1 MRTFKS
7 IIALATL
14 TLTTSVLQAADS
26 KLEFFEKQIRPLLV
40 NHCYQCHGP
49 EEASGK
55 LRLDTKAGWTRGGER
70 GPVIVPGD
78 PSASLLIRAVKHQDP
93 KLRMPPP
100 DAEKQLTASQI
111 RNLETWIRQGAV
123 DPRQGEII
131 TTAIDKQAATHWAFQ
146 PVQKPQLTGQGHPVD
161 LLINRQLEAQKF
173 TTTGPADMRTLIRRA
188 TYDLHGLPPT
198 AEQLATTRDQFPKLI
213 DQLLTSPRYGERW
226 GRHWLDVARYSDAKD
241 GVLMYGDARIRPFAY
256 TYRDYVIRAFNDDK
270 PFDQFVREQLAADQL
285 QLPKD
290 SPDLAA
296 MGLLTLGRMFDRNP
310 PDIIDD
316 RIDVVSRGFL
326 GLTVSCARCHDHKFD
341 PLPTADYYSLYGV
354 FASSSEPYQRPRIEA
369 VSTAGQA
376 YEKELQAKFKEVF
389 AKQDSHYR
397 QTLQTARQRTAD
409 YLVQVATTEPDISE
423 TSIFFLSLIPEQ
435 LRPHITY
442 RWRKL
447 IARRAYAEDPIFGP
461 WHDLMQDPTL
471 QVDRWKKAG
480 VDPRI
485 IAGLVK
491 DKPRTPETVARS
503 YGHII
508 RAVWGRESDLR
519 AEIASLEVELEQLQG
534 GEINLVDVVTGG
546 NGFGTGKS
554 GNGIHPGTGQP
565 TTGQTSFITIE
576 QPDKLI
582 PVKSNPLIDGVF
594 VPKGKSTTISTSG
607 LTVADLL
614 PTTGKTW
621 DYFKDGASSG
631 SSAATI
637 DGIDF
642 AAKPKQLLALH
653 ANKGITFDLQA
664 IRRQHLFQTARLK
677 GLFGNGGEKNQSQ
690 LDFAVYLDGQRVLTA
705 TDFPAQGKG
714 KPIDL
719 ALPPDKRFL
728 TLVVTEGKKGIS
740 HDQAIIGN
748 PRIVPDKGQKFSSAK
763 QAKILALK
771 QKKAATQEE
780 LKTLPS
786 LEGDPIAELLTS
798 RESPVWFPK
807 REINSY
813 LSRQDADA
821 FRGLVGQLD
830 GIGVKHAG
838 AAARAMVM
846 VDNES
851 LYDPVIFQ
859 RGDPAMP
866 GTPVPRQFLQ
876 ILSGGKRQPF
886 PHGSGRLD
894 LAKAIASPDNPLTA
908 RVWANRVWMHHLG
921 EPLVED
927 PSDFGLRTKRPPHH
941 ELLDFLAGRL
951 VQEGWSTKPLHRL
964 IMTSDAYQRS
974 SRLDQDERLKKQSVT
989 DPENRLIWRGNR
1001 RRLDLEQM
1009 RDTMLVV
1016 GGKIDYTMFG
1026 RPTTI
1031 TDLANFRR
1039 TVYAFVE
1046 RQNLPD
1052 VIQTFDFANA
1062 DTSTARRANT
1072 TVPQQALFAMN
1083 SQFVSQAAQL
1093 LADRFGKGTEEER
1106 IEGIYRAALG
1116 RSPSAE
1122 ELQLGKQFVKEHPW
1136 QQYTQII
1143 LMTNELMFLD

>member
-1 MRTFKS
+1 MRTPRT
-7 IIALATL
+7 IISLTLLLLAT
-14 TLTTSVLQAADS
+14 SALQAADS
-26 KLEFFEKQIRPLLV
+26 KLDFFESEIRPLLV

-70 GPVIVPGD
+70 GPAIVPGN
-78 PSASLLIRAVKHQDP
+78 PSASLLIRAVKHRDNN
-93 KLRMPPP
+93 LRMPPP
-100 DAEKQLTASQI
+100 DSEKQLTARQI
-111 RNLETWIRQGAV
+111 KNLETWIRQGAF
-123 DPRQGEII
+123 DPREGEV
-131 TTAIDKQAATHWAFQ
+131 TATAIDKRAATHWAFQ
-146 PVQKPQLTGQGHPVD
+146 PVRSPVLKKTGHPVD
-161 LLINRQLEAQKF
+161 LLINRQLKAQKF
-173 TTTGPADMRTLIRRA
+173 TTTGPAELRTLIRRA

-198 AEQLATTRDQFPKLI
+198 AKQLATTRDQFPKLI

-296 MGLLTLGRMFDRNP
+296 MGLLTLGRMFDRNQ

-369 VSTAGQA
+369 ISAAGQA
-376 YEKELQAKFKEVF
+376 YEKEVQAKLKEVF
-389 AKQDSHYR
+389 DKRDAHYQR
-397 QTLQTARQRTAD
+397 TLKTARERTAD
-409 YLVQVATTEPDISE
+409 YLVEVATTEPDISE

-435 LRPHITY
+435 LRPSITY

-447 IARRAYAEDPIFGP
+447 IARRAYSEDPLFGP
-461 WHDLMQDPTL
+461 WADLMEDPTL
-471 QVDRWKKAG
+471 QIDRWKKAG
-480 VDPRI
+480 VDSRI
-485 IAGLVK
+485 IDGLIK
-491 DKPRTPETVARS
+491 ANPQTPEQIART
-503 YGHII
+503 YGQII
-508 RAVWGRESDLR
+508 RNVWGRESDLR
-519 AEIASLEVELEQLQG
+519 AEITKLDLELEQLQG
-534 GEINLVDVVTGG
+534 GEINLVDVVAGG
-546 NGFGTGKS
+546 NGFGTGKA
-554 GNGIHPGTGQP
+554 GGGIHPATGQP
-565 TTGQTSFITIE
+565 ATGQTGFIEIPE
-576 QPDKLI
+576 PDKLI
-582 PVKSNPLIDGVF
+582 PVKDNPFVDGVF
-594 VPKGKSTTISTSG
+594 VPKSKTATISTTG
-607 LTVADLL
+607 LTIGDLL

-621 DYFKDGASSG
+621 DYFKDGSSSG

-637 DGIDF
+637 DGTNF
-642 AAKPKQLLALH
+642 ATKPKQLLALH
-653 ANKGITFDLQA
+653 ANKGITFDLDA
-664 IRRQHLFQTARLK
+664 IRQQHLFQTARFK
-677 GLFGNGGEKNQSQ
+677 GLFGHGGAKDQSQ
-690 LDFAVYLDGQRVLTA
+690 LDFAIYLDGQRVLTA

-714 KPIDL
+714 KPIDV
-719 ALPPDKRFL
+719 ALPQDKRFL

-748 PRIVPDKGQKFSSAK
+748 PRIVPDKEQKFSSEK
-763 QAKILALK
+763 QAKILSLQ
-771 QKKAATQEE
+771 QKKAAIQAKQ
-780 LKTLPS
+780 KTLPS

-821 FRGLVGQLD
+821 FRGLVGQID

-846 VDNES
+846 IDNES

-859 RGDPAMP
+859 RGDPAMR
-866 GTPVPRQFLQ
+866 GTPVPRQFLK
-876 ILSGGKRQPF
+876 ILSGPERQAF
-886 PHGSGRLD
+886 THGSGRLD

-908 RVWANRVWMHHLG
+908 RVWVNRIWMHHFG
-921 EPLVED
+921 EPLVAD
-927 PSDFGLRTKRPPHH
+927 PSDFGLRTSQPRQH
-941 ELLDFLAGRL
+941 ELLDYLAARF
-951 VQEGWSTKPLHRL
+951 VKEGWRTKPLHRL
-964 IMTSDAYQRS
+964 IMTSAAYQRS
-974 SRLDQDERLKKQSVT
+974 SLLNQDARLAKQST
-989 DPENRLIWRGNR
+989 ADPENQLLWRANR

-1016 GGKIDYTMFG
+1016 GGKIDYQMHG

-1031 TDLANFRR
+1031 TDLGNFRR

-1046 RQNLPD
+1046 RQNLPN

-1062 DTSTARRANT
+1062 DTSTARRVNT
-1072 TVPQQALFAMN
+1072 TVPQQALYAMN
-1083 SQFVSQAAQL
+1083 SQFISQAAQL
-1093 LADRFGKGTEEER
+1093 LADRFANGADEER
-1106 IEGIYRAALG
+1106 IESIYMAALG

-1122 ELQLGKQFVKEHPW
+1122 ELQLGKQFVQKKPW
-1136 QQYTQII
+1136 QQYTQIL